1 VVACGG
7 TALTLLGYKEST
19 RDVDLLVPIPNDYE
33 ALIRLLESLG
43 YKPATGNGWKHPNVP
58 WIFDLFR
65 GQTIFQ
71 TELLDPI
78 HEKENHRTIFEFNKL
93 TLACL
98 NPADLI
104 ISKMFR
110 GTDVD
115 VQDSVLMLKSEPLDL
130 HYLAERYKETADY
143 YYNPAI
149 CKTNLGYLID
159 GLDREGIDSKSLKEV
174 KEQWT

>member
-1 VVACGG
+1 M
-7 TALTLLGYKEST
+7 
-19 RDVDLLVPIPNDYE
+19 
-33 ALIRLLESLG
+33 RLLQLLG

-78 HEKENHRTIFEFNKL
+78 HEKANHRVIFDFGKL

-110 GTDVD
+110 GTNVD
-115 VQDSVLMLKSEPLDL
+115 VQDSVLMLKSEPLDMQ
-130 HYLAERYKETADY
+130 YLAERYKATADY
-143 YYNPAI
+143 YYNTAA
-149 CKTNLGYLID
+149 CKTNFGYLID
-159 GLDREGIDSKSLKEV
+159 ELDRQGVDSTALKKV
-174 KEQWT
+174 REQWT